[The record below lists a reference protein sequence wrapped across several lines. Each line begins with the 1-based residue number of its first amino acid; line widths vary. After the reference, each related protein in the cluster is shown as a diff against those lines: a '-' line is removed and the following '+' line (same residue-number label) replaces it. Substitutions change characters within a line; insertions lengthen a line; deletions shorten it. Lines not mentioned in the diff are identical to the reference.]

1 MTKHIPVLLEE
12 TVEGLHLKK
21 GDIVIDATLGGGSHT
36 LALLRQVLPARNASR
51 NDAGGPTGKVI
62 SFDMDA
68 RAIDRF
74 LGRIENDEVAKQA
87 YQDGH
92 LVIVHENFA
101 HIGAA
106 LDRLGIEGVQGIMAD
121 LGFSSDQIEEPERG
135 LSFLHEGS
143 LDMRLNRDDSLTA
156 EEVIRRYSEER
167 LAEIFSFYGDEPKA
181 KRIARRIAMERKRKP
196 IQTTIE
202 LATIIEE
209 VFSGAERR
217 MLGIHPATRVFQALR
232 IEVNREFE
240 RLRTFLSEGT
250 VRLESGGRIAIIA
263 FHSGEDRIVKEFFR
277 TESKGCICPP
287 NFPECRCG
295 KKPRLKVITGKP
307 IGASEEEEKR
317 NTRSRSAK
325 LRIAEKI

>member
-1 MTKHIPVLLEE
+1 MEATKHIPVLLEE
-12 TVEGLHLKK
+12 VIDGLRLKE
-21 GDIVIDATLGGGSHT
+21 GDIVVDATLGGGSHT
-36 LALLRQVLPARNASR
+36 LALLRQVLP
-51 NDAGGPTGKVI
+51 TGKVI

-68 RAIDRF
+68 QAIDRF
-74 LGRIENDEVAKQA
+74 LRRIENDEVAKQA
-87 YQDGH
+87 YKDGH

-106 LDRLGIEGVQGIMAD
+106 LDRLGIESVRGIMAD
-121 LGFSSDQIEEPERG
+121 LGFSSDQIEEPKRG
-135 LSFLHEGS
+135 LSFTHEGA
-143 LDMRLNRDDSLTA
+143 LDMRLNQDDILTA

-167 LAEIFSFYGDEPKA
+167 LAEIFSLYGDEPKA
-181 KRIARRIAMERKRKP
+181 KRIARRITTERKRKP

-240 RLRTFLSEGT
+240 RLSAFLSDGVT
-250 VRLESGGRIAIIA
+250 RLEPGGRIAVIA

-295 KKPRLKVITGKP
+295 KKPRLKVVTGKP
-307 IGASEEEEKR
+307 IGASVEEEKR